1 MKNTAS
7 DVEVCQTLL
16 TISIVL
22 FVQKISLNDSKFV
35 RVDQFRADFQ
45 KINNLRKSELSS
57 QFWSSIISISQIL
70 QKLKLPQIF
79 FQKNQSSI

>member
-45 KINNLRKSELSS
+45 KINNLRKFELSS
-57 QFWSSIISISQIL
+57 QCWSSIISISQI
-70 QKLKLPQIF
+70 
-79 FQKNQSSI
+79 